1 MTERGGGWRAARKS
15 SNKLFAEAVNTE
27 IKCIQVNKS
36 VCRKTE
42 TPKKLFAAGAAYKIN
57 VSLPTLRRADRREP
71 WERG

>member
-1 MTERGGGWRAARKS
+1 MTERGGGGGGAAGKS
-15 SNKLFAEAVNTE
+15 ENKLFAEAVNTE

-57 VSLPTLRRADRREP
+57 VCM
-71 WERG
+71 